1 MIATVSLSDPI
12 RLAIVALGI
21 LIWAFAAFVAFNSL
35 QRRNT
40 DYAGV
45 FEGRWF
51 YAVPQ
56 AAFVVAFIV
65 WQMPLVSE
73 RLPWMHNFYVVLP
86 VILAQQ
92 MGYLLRVV
100 FPTSKRLEKR
110 LDAECAALRDADES
124 DADAPAP
131 TAAPTAASIPAST
144 PAPRDSTFFD
154 PDNPDD

>member
-1 MIATVSLSDPI
+1 VIATVSLNDPI

-21 LIWAFAAFVAFNSL
+21 LIWAFAGFVAFNSL

-65 WQMPLVSE
+65 WQIPLISE

-110 LDAECAALRDADES
+110 LDAECAAIRHSEAEE
-124 DADAPAP
+124 ATRPTQAPAP
-131 TAAPTAASIPAST
+131 LD
-144 PAPRDSTFFD
+144 DSFFD
-154 PDNPDD
+154 PDDPDA

>member
-1 MIATVSLSDPI
+1 MIATVSLTDPI

-21 LIWAFAAFVAFNSL
+21 LIWAFAGFVAFNSL

-65 WQMPLVSE
+65 WQIPLISE

-100 FPTSKRLEKR
+100 FPTSHRLEKR
-110 LDAECAALRDADES
+110 LDAECAAIRHSEAEE
-124 DADAPAP
+124 ATRPAPAP
-131 TAAPTAASIPAST
+131 A
-144 PAPRDSTFFD
+144 PAPRDDSFFD
-154 PDNPDD
+154 PDDTDA

>member
-1 MIATVSLSDPI
+1 MIATVSLNDPI

-21 LIWAFAAFVAFNSL
+21 LIWAFAGFVAFNSL

-65 WQMPLVSE
+65 WQIPLISE

-110 LDAECAALRDADES
+110 LDAECAAIRHSEAEE
-124 DADAPAP
+124 ATRPTQAPAP
-131 TAAPTAASIPAST
+131 LD
-144 PAPRDSTFFD
+144 DSFFD
-154 PDNPDD
+154 PDDPDA

>member
-1 MIATVSLSDPI
+1 VIATVSLNDPI

-21 LIWAFAAFVAFNSL
+21 LIWASAGFVAFNSL
-35 QRRNT
+35 QRRST

-45 FEGRWF
+45 LEGRWF
-51 YAVPQ
+51 YALPQ
-56 AAFVVAFIV
+56 AAFFVAFVV

-73 RLPWMHNFYVVLP
+73 RLPWMRNFYVLLP

-110 LDAECAALRDADES
+110 LDAECAAMRE
-124 DADAPAP
+124 ADAEEARRPEPDPAP
-131 TAAPTAASIPAST
+131 LD
-144 PAPRDSTFFD
+144 DSFFD
-154 PDNPDD
+154 PDNPET

>member
-1 MIATVSLSDPI
+1 MISTISLSDPI

-21 LIWAFAAFVAFNSL
+21 LIWAFSGFVAYNSL
-35 QRRNT
+35 QRRGT

-51 YAVPQ
+51 YALPQ

-65 WQMPLVSE
+65 WQIPLISE

-86 VILAQQ
+86 VVLAQQ
-92 MGYLLRVV
+92 MAYLLRVV

-110 LDAECAALRDADES
+110 LDAECAALRDVDEEE
-124 DADAPAP
+124 AKLPAPAEVP
-131 TAAPTAASIPAST
+131 HA
-144 PAPRDSTFFD
+144 APRDSTFFD
-154 PDNPDD
+154 PDNPDA

>member
-1 MIATVSLSDPI
+1 MIVTVSLNDPI
-12 RLAIVALGI
+12 RVAIIALGI

-45 FEGRWF
+45 LEGRWF

-56 AAFVVAFIV
+56 ATFVVAFIV
-65 WQMPLVSE
+65 WQIPLVSE

-110 LDAECAALRDADES
+110 LDAECAALRDAAEPETS
-124 DADAPAP
+124 APAP
-131 TAAPTAASIPAST
+131 KAAPTL
-144 PAPRDSTFFD
+144 APRDSTFFD

>member
-1 MIATVSLSDPI
+1 MIVSISLNDPV

-21 LIWAFAAFVAFNSL
+21 LIWANAGFVAFNSL
-35 QRRNT
+35 QRRHT

-73 RLPWMHNFYVVLP
+73 RLPWMHNFYIVLP
-86 VILAQQ
+86 IVLAQQ

-110 LDAECAALRDADES
+110 LDAECAALRDADELEDS
-124 DADAPAP
+124 APAP
-131 TAAPTAASIPAST
+131 TPAQTPAPTPAQT
-144 PAPRDSTFFD
+144 PLPRDSTFFD

>member
-1 MIATVSLSDPI
+1 MIATVSLNDPI

-21 LIWAFAAFVAFNSL
+21 LIWAFAGFVAFNSL

-65 WQMPLVSE
+65 WQIPLISE

-100 FPTSKRLEKR
+100 FPTSHRLEKR
-110 LDAECAALRDADES
+110 LDAECAAVRHSEAEE
-124 DADAPAP
+124 ATRPAPA
-131 TAAPTAASIPAST
+131 
-144 PAPRDSTFFD
+144 PAPRDDSFFD
-154 PDNPDD
+154 PDDTDA